1 MTSLIAG
8 LFILALVVVVFA
20 AAVGFIM
27 TFCTQHCVPTVNCL
41 CKQIC
46 ISTVIV
52 TYGKHCVSMVTT
64 V

>member
-27 TFCTQHCVPTVNCL
+27 TFCTQHCVPTVNSL

-46 ISTVIV
+46 ISMVIV
-52 TYGKHCVSMVTT
+52 TYGN
-64 V
+64 